1 MEEQTKEYF
10 ISKINN
16 KQWYMVYKS
25 GANGQTFYKLLIT
38 QKDYQG
44 NVKNYYKNVSFKK
57 SLTPPN
63 DKEKIRI
70 KQAIENYYGDD
81 IYNPK
86 SSIMI
91 LDFELKQTQ
100 EQKESQAFDEYSQA
114 MADFEDVDIDEN
126 FLD

>member
-1 MEEQTKEYF
+1 MEEQEKEYF

-25 GANGQTFYKLLIT
+25 GANGNTFYKLLIE
-38 QKDYQG
+38 QKNYDG
-44 NVKNYYKNVSFKK
+44 TSKKYYKNVSFKK

-70 KQAIENYYGDD
+70 KKAIENYFGDD
-81 IYNPK
+81 IYNPR

-91 LDFELKQTQ
+91 LDFELKQTE
-100 EQKESQAFDEYSQA
+100 EQKKNQAFDEYSQT
-114 MADFEDVDIDEN
+114 MADFEEVDIDEN